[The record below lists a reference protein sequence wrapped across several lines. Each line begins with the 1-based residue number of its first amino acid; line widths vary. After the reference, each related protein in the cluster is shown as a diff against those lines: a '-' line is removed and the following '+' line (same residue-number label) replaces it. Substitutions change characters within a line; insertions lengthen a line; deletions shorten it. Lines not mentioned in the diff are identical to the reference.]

1 MVIEHRIEYFCRTI
15 PPEPSQQMTWWPIS
29 PLSVTFSSSD
39 LPISR
44 SKAFNF
50 FWSQLHVFGVSTQPC
65 ATSSCCESTNSNPNW
80 TKFKSF
86 NLWIENAGYIGQAFY
101 ICPSFFL
108 SIQVSIPHAVQW
120 FNFFWL
126 ESVCLNFFAP
136 PIAFQFHIS
145 ITQYHY
151 VGQMF
156 LSDAKNSQHVSYF
169 ERFWHVWC
177 DWLWQTYCR

>member
-101 ICPSFFL
+101 ICPSSFL
-108 SIQVSIPHAVQW
+108 SIQVSIPHE
-120 FNFFWL
+120 FNFLTGICLLKFLCTSHCLPIPHFNHTVPLCWTDVLVRCQKFSACFVFWKIL
-126 ESVCLNFFAP
+126 ACV
-136 PIAFQFHIS
+136 
-145 ITQYHY
+145 
-151 VGQMF
+151 M
-156 LSDAKNSQHVSYF
+156 
-169 ERFWHVWC
+169 
-177 DWLWQTYCR
+177 WLIVTNIL